1 MGLQGICGLF
11 WMENQKSCPAVSRG
25 ERMFM
30 DAGMVWYAAVVAK
43 SLQIGG
49 DDYEKNTVCDGGYGL
64 RYAV

>member
-1 MGLQGICGLF
+1 
-11 WMENQKSCPAVSRG
+11 
-25 ERMFM
+25 M